1 MNDIT
6 IAFLISI
13 AVAFALYMQIQKMT
27 QNIDMDEALNGNL
40 KEDNKNKNSQLLS
53 EDNTD
58 KYKSFCDEIDEQIR
72 DLRQKVKDNDLFI
85 SDDVKDEFMAE
96 LSQLSRKLTFIQN
109 MNTKKDTKSW
119 EKELFDILSSLE
131 NSVQKSLKNPDEIN
145 ENIRENLKESF
156 EKL

>member
-40 KEDNKNKNSQLLS
+40 KEDNKNKNSELLS

>member
-27 QNIDMDEALNGNL
+27 QNIDMNEALNGDF
-40 KEDNKNKNSQLLS
+40 KEDDEDKNSQLLS
-53 EDNTD
+53 EDKTD
-58 KYKSFCDEIDEQIR
+58 KYKSFCDEIDKQIR

-109 MNTKKDTKSW
+109 MNTKKDAKSW

-131 NSVQKSLKNPDEIN
+131 NSIQKSLKNPDEIN

-156 EKL
+156 SKL